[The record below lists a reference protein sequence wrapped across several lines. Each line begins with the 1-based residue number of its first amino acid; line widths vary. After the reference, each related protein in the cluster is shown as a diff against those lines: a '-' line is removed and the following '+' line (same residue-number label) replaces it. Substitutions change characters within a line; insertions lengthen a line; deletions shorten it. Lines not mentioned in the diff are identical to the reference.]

1 VARDKPVSQ
10 FNPTGVALELG
21 PAVCRSRERLVN
33 VAVYP
38 VRDSLEVGVNVG
50 SGRSG
55 VGVDPSD
62 TPRSRQTLR
71 GAHPRTT
78 HYTRHVSLVIAIGR
92 SLENRTGTGV

>member
-38 VRDSLEVGVNVG
+38 LRDSLEVGVDVG
-50 SGRSG
+50 SGRVGRVSVWIHRTHQG
-55 VGVDPSD
+55 VAK
-62 TPRSRQTLR
+62 R
-71 GAHPRTT
+71 
-78 HYTRHVSLVIAIGR
+78 
-92 SLENRTGTGV
+92 